1 MLTRI
6 LFICHGNICRSPMG
20 EMIMKQ
26 LVREQGLEDVFTIA
40 SCATSREE
48 IGNPVYPPAR
58 AELARRGIP
67 CERRGARQL
76 TRRDYEDYD
85 LLICMDAMNVR
96 NALRILGSD
105 PDGKLHKLKEY
116 TGSSDDVADPWY
128 SDRFDIAFDEIDA
141 GCRALLKRLIED
153 DSAGL

>member
-1 MLTRI
+1 MVSRI

-58 AELARRGIP
+58 RKLTEHGID
-67 CERRGARQL
+67 CSGKTARQPAS
-76 TRRDYEDYD
+76 
-85 LLICMDAMNVR
+85 I
-96 NALRILGSD
+96 
-105 PDGKLHKLKEY
+105 
-116 TGSSDDVADPWY
+116 
-128 SDRFDIAFDEIDA
+128 
-141 GCRALLKRLIED
+141 
-153 DSAGL
+153 SA